1 MAIFVYRAV
10 DPAGRVIRG
19 RMPALSEREL
29 EGRLRNNG
37 LEVIATSQLAASSGV
52 RGRGRVGRPELINF
66 CFHMEQTLRGGV
78 PLTDSL
84 SDLLESVSHSGFR
97 DVLTVCLEAVREG
110 APLST
115 AIADFPSTFDDVF
128 VGLIRAGEAS
138 GQLPEAF
145 SRVGAR
151 LRWID
156 ELNGQV
162 KKMIAYPAF
171 TLVVLAG
178 VTLFLLMYLV
188 PQLSGFIREASG
200 GELPLSTQVL
210 LLLSQALVAWWPV
223 IFAVPV
229 VVAAVLWFTFL
240 QLGERGRLQVDRLK
254 LRLPLVGGVFQR
266 IALAR
271 FTSLLGT
278 LYESGV
284 PVLQAL
290 QVCREAAGNR
300 WIAQGIQRV
309 AEEIVQG
316 RGLSDAFEA
325 EAMFPNLVLR
335 MVRIGEST
343 GELDKSLS
351 NVSYFYHRE
360 IQATIDRIQSLVE
373 PTLTLTLGLLL
384 GWLMMS
390 VLGPIYDLLG
400 KIRF

>member
-1 MAIFVYRAV
+1 
-10 DPAGRVIRG
+10 
-19 RMPALSEREL
+19 
-29 EGRLRNNG
+29 
-37 LEVIATSQLAASSGV
+37 
-52 RGRGRVGRPELINF
+52 
-66 CFHMEQTLRGGV
+66 
-78 PLTDSL
+78 
-84 SDLLESVSHSGFR
+84 
-97 DVLTVCLEAVREG
+97 
-110 APLST
+110 
-115 AIADFPSTFDDVF
+115 
-128 VGLIRAGEAS
+128 
-138 GQLPEAF
+138 
-145 SRVGAR
+145 
-151 LRWID
+151 
-156 ELNGQV
+156 
-162 KKMIAYPAF
+162 MIAYPAF